1 MGFMISYDLN
11 GSKEESKWV
20 TNPKDI
26 TEENDGH
33 GYELSLSIYYQFFL
47 KKIPSGPK
55 KVPVCQRQ
63 KHRGYTSKTEKG

>member
-20 TNPKDI
+20 TNPKDT

-33 GYELSLSIYYQFFL
+33 GYELSLSIYYQFF
-47 KKIPSGPK
+47 
-55 KVPVCQRQ
+55 
-63 KHRGYTSKTEKG
+63 

>member
-1 MGFMISYDLN
+1 MISYDLN

-20 TNPKDI
+20 TNPKDT

-47 KKIPSGPK
+47 KKKNHFRAEKS
-55 KVPVCQRQ
+55 
-63 KHRGYTSKTEKG
+63 TSMSETETPGLYK